1 MRSWRRLILCVRLA
15 QTPEPARG
23 FHALFKCCEP
33 AICAA
38 RLTTVNRT
46 PGIVLGFGACSNADD
61 TDANSQHEQQE
72 PHSRL
77 LGWPL
82 SYKCPLSRFIPYPC
96 AMRRGGLRLTSPKLP
111 ELLSRAIRPS
121 DCPALIH
128 GRGFFVIK
136 ANARPQFSAAY
147 RSFAQQATTMFFPHF
162 VDACSREP
170 D

>member
-1 MRSWRRLILCVRLA
+1 MDSALA
-15 QTPEPARG
+15 PSSMDAVLAEADIVCSAG
-23 FHALFKCCEP
+23 
-33 AICAA
+33 
-38 RLTTVNRT
+38 